1 MTKAEF
7 INSLEKDLDKY
18 LEQYYTEK
26 NDDIAEELW
35 QNFGYKIMRVI
46 RRVRLT
52 AIREEEIFDGITA
65 EEENS
70 DD

>member
-7 INSLEKDLDKY
+7 INSLEKSLDEY

-35 QNFGYKIMRVI
+35 QNFGYRVMRVI
-46 RRVRLT
+46 RRVRLI
-52 AIREEEIFDGITA
+52 AIGEEETFDAITA
-65 EEENS
+65 EAEDSE
-70 DD
+70 D